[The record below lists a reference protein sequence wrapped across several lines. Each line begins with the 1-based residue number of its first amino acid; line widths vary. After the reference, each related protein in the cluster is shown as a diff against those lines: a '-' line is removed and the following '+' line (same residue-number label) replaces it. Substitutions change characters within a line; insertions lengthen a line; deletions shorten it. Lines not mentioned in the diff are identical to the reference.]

1 MTVNQKSQNLQ
12 GSATMA
18 MAAKA
23 AERKKSGLPVYNLSV
38 GEPDFETPA
47 HVKEAA
53 VTAIREG
60 FTRYTNAGGI
70 QELKEAV
77 LQRCQLDKGL
87 HYELKEL
94 TCTNGGKEALFN
106 FFQVFLEPGD
116 EVLVQDPAW
125 VSYETQ
131 IEWAGGVC
139 VRVNTPAK
147 DGFRLTA
154 EKIRS
159 KLTPRSRVLVLNSP
173 SNPTGSIIPKEE
185 LKKIAE
191 LCKEKNLFVL
201 TDEVYEHFNYGGDK
215 PLSILQIAPEL
226 KDQALLVNS
235 MSKTYAMTGWRLGY
249 ALGPSDIIAKMQ
261 ALQSQSA
268 TNPCSVSQKAAI
280 AALTGPQDSI
290 ELMRSAFEKRRSLLL
305 EGFHGSKIE
314 VVEPDGAFYMMLN
327 LNCFLLPGETDTE
340 LCLRILENTGVAL
353 VPGSPFGQE
362 AYGWA
367 RLSFASSEE
376 TLKKALDGLL
386 ALKV

>member
-1 MTVNQKSQNLQ
+1 MINQKSKYLQ
-12 GSATMA
+12 GSATLA

-38 GEPDFETPA
+38 GEPDFETPEHIRQA
-47 HVKEAA
+47 AEAA
-53 VTAIREG
+53 IHEG

-77 LQRCQLDKGL
+77 LQRCKLDKGL
-87 HYELKEL
+87 TYQLDEV
-94 TCTNGGKEALFN
+94 TCTNGGKEGLFN

-139 VRVNTPAK
+139 VRIPTPAK
-147 DGFRLTA
+147 EAFQLTA
-154 EKIRS
+154 EKIQT
-159 KLTPRSRVLVLNSP
+159 KLTSRSRALILNSP
-173 SNPTGSIIPKEE
+173 CNPTGSIIPKEE

-191 LCKEKNLFVL
+191 LCKEKGLFVL
-201 TDEVYEHFNYGGDK
+201 TDEVYEHFNYGEGSSY
-215 PLSILQIAPEL
+215 SILQIAPEL
-226 KDQALLVNS
+226 QAQSLLINS

-261 ALQSQSA
+261 ALQSQSS
-268 TNPCSVSQKAAI
+268 TNPCSISQKAAI
-280 AALTGPQDSI
+280 AALTGPQESI
-290 ELMRSAFEKRRSLLL
+290 ELMRAAFEKRRTLLL
-305 EGFHGSKIE
+305 EGFGGSKIQ
-314 VVEPDGAFYMMLN
+314 VIPPDGAFYMMLN
-327 LNCFLLPGETDTE
+327 LNPFLRPSEADTE
-340 LCLRILENTGVAL
+340 LCTRILEETGVAL

-362 AYGWA
+362 AKGWA

-376 TLKKALDGLL
+376 TLKKALDALL
-386 ALKV
+386 ELNV